1 MIGVEVAKPYTSKE
15 EQTMNK
21 VYTIFSE
28 VLKLC
33 PRYHFDKAVGQHGG
47 DRYVKTFTT
56 WQQFMTILYSQIT
69 QKDSLRDIVTGLSAH
84 GSRWYHLGLTGVNKS
99 TLSDANAKRDYR
111 IFEDLFYHLLSR
123 CRNLT
128 PKHKFRFNNPLY
140 TIDASTIDLCL
151 SVFPWAKFRTTKGA
165 IKLHCLYDHSG
176 ALPTFL
182 TVTDGKRHDVR
193 VVKDHS
199 FPLSPDSIVSVD
211 KAYIDYKWLNSLD
224 TQGVWFVTRAKNNI
238 DYAVV
243 GQHFITGKGVL
254 SDECISLQGPQ
265 TKTKYPN
272 ELRLIRYYDEEKDKT
287 LTFLTNN
294 FKLAASTIA
303 RIYKSR
309 WQIELFFK
317 WIKQN
322 LKIKS
327 FLGTSKN
334 AVLTQIWVAMCYYL
348 LLTYIKY
355 QTKYG
360 FSLLQLSRV
369 IRETLF
375 QRKAL
380 IDILTMHPD
389 RLKIKEEEPIQG
401 ALF

>member
-1 MIGVEVAKPYTSKE
+1 VVTKPYTSKE
-15 EQTMNK
+15 EQTMNR

-28 VLKLC
+28 ILKLC
-33 PRYHFDKAVGQHGG
+33 PRYHFDKAVEQYQG

-56 WQQFMTILYSQIT
+56 WQQFMAILYSQIK

-84 GSRWYHLGLTGVNKS
+84 GARWYHLGITGIYKS

-111 IFEDLFYHLLSR
+111 IFEGLFYHLLAR
-123 CRNLT
+123 CKNLT
-128 PKHKFRFNNPLY
+128 PKHKFRFKNPLY

-165 IKLHCLYDHSG
+165 IKMHCLYDHSG

-193 VVKDHS
+193 VAKDNT
-199 FPLSPDSIVSVD
+199 FPLLPDSIVSVD
-211 KAYIDYKWLNSLD
+211 KAYIDYTWLNSLD
-224 TQGVWFVTRAKNNI
+224 KQGVWFVTRAKSNI

-243 GQHFITGKGVL
+243 GQHPITSKKVL
-254 SDECISLQGPQ
+254 SDERISLQGML
-265 TKTKYPN
+265 TKSKYRRD
-272 ELRLIRYYDEEKDKT
+272 LRLIRYYDEERQKM

-294 FKLAASTIA
+294 FKLAATTIA
-303 RIYKSR
+303 QIYKSR

-334 AVLTQIWVAMCYYL
+334 AVMTQIWVAMCYYL

-355 QTKYG
+355 QTKYR

-369 IRETLF
+369 IREMLF
-375 QRKAL
+375 ERKAL
-380 IDILTMHPD
+380 IDILTLKPD
-389 RLKIKEEEPIQG
+389 RLKMNGEEPLQG

>member
-1 MIGVEVAKPYTSKE
+1 
-15 EQTMNK
+15 MNK

-28 VLKLC
+28 LLKLC
-33 PRYHFDKAVGQHGG
+33 PRYHFDKAVEQYQG
-47 DRYVKTFTT
+47 DRYVKIFTT
-56 WQQFMTILYSQIT
+56 WQQFMAILYSQIT

-84 GSRWYHLGLTGVNKS
+84 AARWYHLGLSGIHKS

-111 IFEDLFYHLLSR
+111 MFEGLFYHLLAR
-123 CRNLT
+123 CKNLT
-128 PKHKFRFNNPLY
+128 PKHKFRFKNPLY

-193 VVKDHS
+193 VVKDNK
-199 FPLSPDSIVSVD
+199 FPLSPDSIISVD
-211 KAYIDYKWLNSLD
+211 KAYIDYTWLNSLNE
-224 TQGVWFVTRAKNNI
+224 QGVWFVTRAKSNI
-238 DYAVV
+238 DYTVV
-243 GQHFITGKGVL
+243 GQHPISGKGVL
-254 SDECISLQGPQ
+254 SDEQISLQGQ
-265 TKTKYPN
+265 LTKAKYSKK
-272 ELRLIRYYDEEKDKT
+272 LRLIRYYDDEREKM

-294 FKLAASTIA
+294 FKLAATTIA
-303 RIYKSR
+303 QIYKSR

-355 QTKYG
+355 QTKYS

-369 IRETLF
+369 IREMLF
-375 QRKAL
+375 ERKSL
-380 IDILTMHPD
+380 IDILTLKPD
-389 RLKIKEEEPIQG
+389 RLKMRREELLQG
-401 ALF
+401 VLF

>member
-1 MIGVEVAKPYTSKE
+1 
-15 EQTMNK
+15 MNR

-28 VLKLC
+28 LLKLC
-33 PRYHFDKAVGQHGG
+33 PRYHFDKAVEQYQG

-56 WQQFMTILYSQIT
+56 WQQFMAILYSQIK

-84 GSRWYHLGLTGVNKS
+84 AARWYHLGITGIYKS
-99 TLSDANAKRDYR
+99 TLCDANAKRDYR
-111 IFEDLFYHLLSR
+111 IFEGLFYHLLAR
-123 CRNLT
+123 CKNLT
-128 PKHKFRFNNPLY
+128 PKHKFRFKNPLY

-151 SVFPWAKFRTTKGA
+151 SVFPWAKFRRTKGA

-176 ALPTFL
+176 ALPTFMI
-182 TVTDGKRHDVR
+182 VTDGKRHDVR
-193 VVKDHS
+193 VVKDNT
-199 FPLSPDSIVSVD
+199 FPLSPDSIISID
-211 KAYIDYKWLNSLD
+211 KAYIDYKWLNSLNARD
-224 TQGVWFVTRAKNNI
+224 IWFVTRAKTNI

-243 GQHFITGKGVL
+243 GQHPISSKKVL
-254 SDECISLQGPQ
+254 SDERISLQGVL
-265 TKTKYPN
+265 TKPKYSK
-272 ELRLIRYYDEEKDKT
+272 ELRLIRFYDEENKKL

-294 FKLAASTIA
+294 FKLAATTIA
-303 RIYKSR
+303 QIYKAR

-334 AVLTQIWVAMCYYL
+334 AVMTQIWVAMCYYL

-355 QTKYG
+355 QTKYR

-369 IRETLF
+369 IREMLF
-375 QRKAL
+375 ERKAL
-380 IDILTMHPD
+380 IDILTLKPD
-389 RLKIKEEEPIQG
+389 RLKISEAVPIQG

>member
-1 MIGVEVAKPYTSKE
+1 MA
-15 EQTMNK
+15 
-21 VYTIFSE
+21 
-28 VLKLC
+28 
-33 PRYHFDKAVGQHGG
+33 
-47 DRYVKTFTT
+47 
-56 WQQFMTILYSQIT
+56 ILYSQIT
-69 QKDSLRDIVTGLSAH
+69 QKDSLRDIVTGLSTH
-84 GSRWYHLGLTGVNKS
+84 VSRWYHLGITGIHKS

-111 IFEDLFYHLLSR
+111 IFEGLFYHLLTR
-123 CRNLT
+123 CKNLT
-128 PKHKFRFNNPLY
+128 PKHKFRFKNPLY

-193 VVKDHS
+193 VVKDNT
-199 FPLSPDSIVSVD
+199 FPLSPDSIISVD
-211 KAYIDYKWLNSLD
+211 KAYIDYTWLHSLD
-224 TQGVWFVTRAKNNI
+224 EQGVWFVTRAKSNI

-243 GQHFITGKGVL
+243 GQHPISGKGVL
-254 SDECISLQGPQ
+254 SDERISLQGQ
-265 TKTKYPN
+265 LTKAKYSK
-272 ELRLIRYYDEEKDKT
+272 ELRLIRYYDEEREKM

-294 FKLAASTIA
+294 FKLAATTIA
-303 RIYKSR
+303 QIYKSR

-355 QTKYG
+355 QTKYS

-369 IRETLF
+369 IREMLF
-375 QRKAL
+375 ERNAL
-380 IDILTMHPD
+380 IDILTLKPD
-389 RLKIKEEEPIQG
+389 RLKMRGEEPLQG
-401 ALF
+401 VLF

>member
-1 MIGVEVAKPYTSKE
+1 MVTKPKSSKE
-15 EQTMNK
+15 EQTMNR

-28 VLKLC
+28 ILKLC
-33 PRYHFDKAVGQHGG
+33 PRYHFEKAVREYGG

-56 WQQFMTILYSQIT
+56 WQQFIANLYSQIT

-84 GSRWYHLGLTGVNKS
+84 ASRWYHLGFAGINKS

-111 IFEDLFYHLLSR
+111 IYEGLFYQLLGR
-123 CRNLT
+123 CQDLT
-128 PKHKFRFNNPLY
+128 PKHRFRFKNPLY

-151 SVFPWAKFRTTKGA
+151 SVFPWAKFRTAKGA

-182 TVTDGKRHDVR
+182 TVTDGKRHDVK
-193 VVKDHS
+193 VVKDNTL
-199 FPLSPDSIVSVD
+199 PLSPDSIVSVD

-224 TQGVWFVTRAKNNI
+224 EQRVWFVTRAKTNI

-243 GQHFITGKGVL
+243 GQHPISSRKVI
-254 SDECISLQGPQ
+254 SDECISLQGPV
-265 TKTKYPN
+265 TKSKYSKD
-272 ELRLIRYYDEEKDKT
+272 LRLIRYYDEERQAT
-287 LTFLTNN
+287 LTFITNN
-294 FKLAASTIA
+294 FKLAATTIA
-303 RIYKSR
+303 QIYKAR

-360 FSLLQLSRV
+360 FSMLQLSRI

-375 QRKAL
+375 QRKSL
-380 IDILTMHPD
+380 IDILTLNPD
-389 RLKIKEEEPIQG
+389 KLKLRADEPLQG

>member
-1 MIGVEVAKPYTSKE
+1 MVILVAKPNTSKE
-15 EQTMNK
+15 EQTMNR

-28 VLKLC
+28 ILKLC
-33 PRYHFDKAVGQHGG
+33 PRYHFDKAVKEYHG
-47 DRYVKTFTT
+47 DRYVKTFTS
-56 WQQFMTILYSQIT
+56 WQQFMAILYSQIT

-84 GSRWYHLGLTGVNKS
+84 ASRWYHLGFAGINKS

-111 IFEDLFYHLLSR
+111 MYEGLFYQLLAR
-123 CRNLT
+123 CQNLT
-128 PKHKFRFNNPLY
+128 PKHKFRFKNPLY

-193 VVKDHS
+193 VVKDYIL
-199 FPLSPDSIVSVD
+199 PLSPDSIVSID

-224 TQGVWFVTRAKNNI
+224 EQGVWFVTRAKTNI

-243 GQHFITGKGVL
+243 GQHPITSKRVI
-254 SDECISLQGPQ
+254 SDERISLQGPM
-265 TKTKYPN
+265 TKTKYSK
-272 ELRLIRYYDEEKDKT
+272 ELRLIRYYDEERNKV

-294 FKLAASTIA
+294 FKLVATTIA
-303 RIYKSR
+303 QIYKSR

-369 IRETLF
+369 MRETLF
-375 QRKAL
+375 ERKSL
-380 IDILTMHPD
+380 IDILTLNPD
-389 RLKIKEEEPIQG
+389 KLKIRQDEPLQE

>member
-1 MIGVEVAKPYTSKE
+1 VVTKPYTSKE
-15 EQTMNK
+15 EQTMNR

-28 VLKLC
+28 LLKLC
-33 PRYHFDKAVGQHGG
+33 PRYHFDKAVEQYQG

-56 WQQFMTILYSQIT
+56 WQQFMAILYSQIT
-69 QKDSLRDIVTGLSAH
+69 QKDSLRDIVTGLSVHAA
-84 GSRWYHLGLTGVNKS
+84 RWYHLGLTGIHKS

-111 IFEDLFYHLLSR
+111 MFEGLFYHLLAR
-123 CRNLT
+123 CKNQT
-128 PKHKFRFNNPLY
+128 PKHKFRFKNPLY

-182 TVTDGKRHDVR
+182 TVTDGKMHDVR
-193 VVKDHS
+193 VVKDNS

-224 TQGVWFVTRAKNNI
+224 EQGVWFVTRAKSNI

-243 GQHFITGKGVL
+243 GQHPISSKKVL
-254 SDECISLQGPQ
+254 SDERISLQGQ
-265 TKTKYPN
+265 LTQAKYSK
-272 ELRLIRYYDEEKDKT
+272 ELRLIRFYDEEREKL

-294 FKLAASTIA
+294 FKLAATTIA
-303 RIYKSR
+303 QIYKSR

-355 QTKYG
+355 QTKYS

-369 IRETLF
+369 IREMLF
-375 QRKAL
+375 EKKAL
-380 IDILTMHPD
+380 IDILTLKPD
-389 RLKIKEEEPIQG
+389 RLKMRREEHCQG
-401 ALF
+401 VLF

>member
-1 MIGVEVAKPYTSKE
+1 
-15 EQTMNK
+15 MNK

-28 VLKLC
+28 LLKLC
-33 PRYHFDKAVGQHGG
+33 PRYHFDKAVEQYQG
-47 DRYVKTFTT
+47 DRYVKIFTT
-56 WQQFMTILYSQIT
+56 WQQFMAILYSQIT

-84 GSRWYHLGLTGVNKS
+84 AARWYHLGLSGIHKS

-111 IFEDLFYHLLSR
+111 MFEGLFYHLLAR
-123 CRNLT
+123 CKNLT
-128 PKHKFRFNNPLY
+128 PKHKFRVKNPLY

-193 VVKDHS
+193 VVKDNK
-199 FPLSPDSIVSVD
+199 FPLSPDSIISVD
-211 KAYIDYKWLNSLD
+211 KAYIDYTWLNSLNE
-224 TQGVWFVTRAKNNI
+224 QGVWFVTRAKSNI
-238 DYAVV
+238 DYTVV
-243 GQHFITGKGVL
+243 GQHPISGKGVL
-254 SDECISLQGPQ
+254 SDEQISLQGQ
-265 TKTKYPN
+265 LTKAKYSKK
-272 ELRLIRYYDEEKDKT
+272 LRLIRYYDDEREKM

-294 FKLAASTIA
+294 FKLAATTIA
-303 RIYKSR
+303 QIYKSR

-355 QTKYG
+355 QTKYS

-369 IRETLF
+369 IREMLF
-375 QRKAL
+375 ERKSL
-380 IDILTMHPD
+380 IDILTLKPD
-389 RLKIKEEEPIQG
+389 RLKMRREELLQG
-401 ALF
+401 VLF

>member
-1 MIGVEVAKPYTSKE
+1 MVVVVAKPYTIKE

-33 PRYHFDKAVGQHGG
+33 PRYQFDKAVEQHGG

-84 GSRWYHLGLTGVNKS
+84 GSRWYHLGLTGVYKS
-99 TLSDANAKRDYR
+99 TLSDANAKRDYS

-128 PKHKFRFNNPLY
+128 PKHKFRFKNPLY

-151 SVFPWAKFRTTKGA
+151 SVFPWAKFRTAKGA
-165 IKLHCLYDHSG
+165 IKMHCLYDHSG

-182 TVTDGKRHDVR
+182 TITDGKKHDVR
-193 VVKDHS
+193 VVKDNT
-199 FPLSPDSIVSVD
+199 FALLPDSIISVD
-211 KAYIDYKWLNSLD
+211 KAYIDYTWLNSLD
-224 TQGVWFVTRAKNNI
+224 AQGVWFVTRAKTNI

-243 GQHFITGKGVL
+243 GQHPVSSKKVL
-254 SDECISLQGPQ
+254 GDESISLQGPL
-265 TKTKYPN
+265 TKIKYPKQ
-272 ELRLIRYYDEEKDKT
+272 LRLIRYYDEERQKT

-294 FKLAASTIA
+294 FKLAATTIA
-303 RIYKSR
+303 QIYKSR

-348 LLTYIKY
+348 LLAYIKY

-375 QRKAL
+375 ERKNL
-380 IDILTMHPD
+380 IDILTLNPD
-389 RLKIKEEEPIQG
+389 RIKLRREEPLQMD
-401 ALF
+401 LF